1 MQLSDFFIPENTD
14 MSQPMLSG
22 GRFTVTNSGTV
33 RFLQAFFYSDTSCT
47 TLLNSSASVID
58 NVSGFPFASGESFQ
72 LNANS
77 VYNLASNRGI
87 TTANIRCMKVFMTG
101 SNESSSG
108 IPCQIFND
116 VSCSGTSC
124 SSSQTKSVTWGS
136 NPTACATQSV
146 YIGNNGNIKQ
156 YTINGAT
163 LTHAS
168 VITTSGSISGRGI
181 ALNNGVA
188 YLSVGANASGSIYLS
203 NVGSNG
209 SLTSTGT
216 IYSSFSGPQS
226 TALNGAY
233 AYIANHNGGSK
244 STVSKCS
251 VAANGGAL
259 SISDC
264 AVALSN
270 TNGARDIAINN
281 GYLYLVGPSSGGAI
295 KCSVSSSDGSL
306 SSCSGQQSTATNSG
320 QGIAIR
326 DGYAYITNFNN
337 SAVYSCPLDATG
349 DLGTCASTGSGF
361 SAPRGIRINNGYAY
375 IANSNAKSVSICP
388 VANGVLS
395 SCTAAAFNTPGDL
408 SSPWGIGIF

>member
-1 MQLSDFFIPENTD
+1 MGGIKYGIGTTRKKRRRNRFILRAITH
-14 MSQPMLSG
+14 
-22 GRFTVTNSGTV
+22 
-33 RFLQAFFYSDTSCT
+33 CT

-108 IPCQIFND
+108 IPCQLFND
-116 VSCSGTSC
+116 ISCSGTSC
-124 SSSQTKSVTWGS
+124 SSSQTKTVTWGS

-188 YLSVGANASGSIYLS
+188 YLSVGVSKTGSIYLS
-203 NVGSNG
+203 NISSNG

-216 IYSSFSGPQS
+216 IYPSFSGPQS

-233 AYIANHNGGSK
+233 AYIAIYNGNNGNG

-251 VAANGGAL
+251 VSPTTGGL
-259 SISDC
+259 SAC
-264 AVALSN
+264 NTVLVNLPAVPIQ
-270 TNGARDIAINN
+270 GAQDIAINN
-281 GYLYLVGPSSGGAI
+281 GYLYLVGPASGAI

-306 SSCSGQQSTATNSG
+306 SSCSYQATFAMTGG

-326 DGYAYITNFNN
+326 DGYAYITRTTFTN
-337 SAVYSCPLDATG
+337 SEVYACPLDATTG
-349 DLGTCASTGSGF
+349 VIGTCALTGSGF
-361 SAPRGIRINNGYAY
+361 SGPRGIRINNGYAY
-375 IANSNAKSVSICP
+375 IANYNVKSVSICS

-395 SCTAAAFNTPGDL
+395 SCNATTFADSGTLAN
-408 SSPWGIGIF
+408 PWGIGIF